1 MWKMVALLK
10 ARLSDAG
17 QAEAS
22 GSRFES
28 MTMNR
33 LRDCLP
39 VKRDD
44 RTFSGARP
52 ICERLKPRPE

>member
-33 LRDCLP
+33 LGDCLP
-39 VKRDD
+39 VRGMIAPSPVLAQ
-44 RTFSGARP
+44 FANG
-52 ICERLKPRPE
+52 